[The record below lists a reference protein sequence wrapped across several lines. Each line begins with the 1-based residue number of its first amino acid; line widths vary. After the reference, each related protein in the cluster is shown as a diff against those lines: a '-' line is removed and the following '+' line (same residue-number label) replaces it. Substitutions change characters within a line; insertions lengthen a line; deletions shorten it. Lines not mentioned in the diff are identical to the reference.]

1 MSIYLP
7 IWMGRTMQCQEDPKM
22 LNVGVYLCEWTF
34 MAYVSNNIIMIVVH
48 EHFVMEIIV
57 PLYYFDNRLTN

>member
-1 MSIYLP
+1 
-7 IWMGRTMQCQEDPKM
+7 M